1 MAQFP
6 VTDQQGIIDGL
17 NYALSGPVSSGANF
31 VGISAWLPSSVTG
44 NFRIPFSSPDTG
56 GIGNPSAF
64 ITVDLVAL
72 STAEMLDGRTF
83 KFTFAAPAAT
93 PPFVNGQPLQ
103 VTGVVDPWYNDTY
116 QKIGVVECTTTYVI
130 TRADDTY
137 PIEAPST
144 GGYALVDNMNTL
156 LSTELNGKVTVTGG
170 TDRVLVSTQI
180 TNSIY
185 MQPLTAGTF
194 YYTVQLNRYY
204 SLPADNAGNATVR
217 WNFDQTIMEKVY
229 TLDTATLTPGQPF
242 PEVETI
248 FASVI
253 DSPPIGYYWY
263 ILEIEFDTLAGAAE
277 VAAAQLTQRS
287 FTAQVVKA

>member
-6 VTDQQGIIDGL
+6 VTDQQGVLDGL

-31 VGISAWLPSSVTG
+31 VGFSAWLPSSVTG

-64 ITVDLVAL
+64 ITVDPIAL
-72 STAEMLDGRTF
+72 STSEMLDGATW
-83 KFTFAAPAAT
+83 KFTFATPAAT

-103 VTGVVDPWYNDTY
+103 ISGVLDPWYDGTF
-116 QKIGVVECTTTYVI
+116 QTIGVIECTTAYVI
-130 TRADDTY
+130 ARSGSSFA
-137 PIEAPST
+137 IEPPST

-170 TDRVLVSTQI
+170 TDRVLVSTQM
-180 TNSIY
+180 TDSIY

-204 SLPADNAGNATVR
+204 SLPADNAGNATFR
-217 WNFDQTIMEKVY
+217 WVYDQTIMSKVY

-242 PEVETI
+242 PEIETI

-263 ILEIEFDTLAGAAE
+263 ILEIEFDILSGTPE